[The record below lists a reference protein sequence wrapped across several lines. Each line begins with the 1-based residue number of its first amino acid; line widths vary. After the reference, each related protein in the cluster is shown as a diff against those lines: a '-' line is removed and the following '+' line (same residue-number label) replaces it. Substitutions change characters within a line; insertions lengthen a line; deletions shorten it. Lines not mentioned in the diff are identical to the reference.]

1 MSVSLMKKNISYKN
15 INVSYTDTGV
25 GNILVLLHGFG
36 EDGHIWQFQVDYLAK
51 FFRVI
56 VPDIAGSGD
65 SSLLNQAVVSIE
77 DYAHSIHQFL
87 ESILIDKESK
97 ITLLGH
103 SMGGYITLTYARLF
117 PQQLK
122 GFGLIHSTAFA
133 DSDEKKNI
141 RVRGIETI
149 KQYGAYGFLKNT
161 IPNLFGA
168 NFKQKNPQEINNL
181 IERGKQ
187 FTETALE
194 QYYIAMMNRSDATEV
209 LRKSTIPILFVMGTE
224 DIAAPL
230 QDVLMQCHLPQQ
242 SHIHI
247 LENVGHMGMMEATQ
261 KLNEIIKRFV
271 DFVN

>member
-15 INVSYTDTGV
+15 INVSYTDIGV

-36 EDGHIWQFQVDYLAK
+36 EDGSVWKLQVDYLAK

-56 VPDIAGSGD
+56 VPDISGSGD

-77 DYAHSIHQFL
+77 DYADSIRQFL
-87 ESILIDKESK
+87 ESINTDKEAK

-103 SMGGYITLTYARLF
+103 SMGGYVTLAYARLF
-117 PQQLK
+117 PQRLN

-133 DSDEKKNI
+133 DSEEKKKV

-149 KQYGAYGFLKNT
+149 KQYGAYAFLKNT

-168 NFKQKNPQEINNL
+168 DFKQKNPQEINNL
-181 IERGKQ
+181 IERGMQ
-187 FTETALE
+187 FTEAALE
-194 QYYIAMMNRSDATEV
+194 QYYIAMMNRGDATEV
-209 LRKSTIPILFVMGTE
+209 LKESIVPVLFVMGTE

-230 QDVLMQCHLPQQ
+230 QDVLQQCHLPQQ

-247 LENVGHMGMMEATQ
+247 LENVGHMGMMEATD
-261 KLNEIIKRFV
+261 KLNVSIKNFI